1 MVRIFHILKDNNPT
15 EALAAISK
23 EAKKSAQNL
32 SVLLIQE
39 AVRLNPDL
47 PVKIFVLEED
57 ARKRGIASEFESIQ
71 YEKMLDL
78 ILTSDS
84 VIVW

>member
-1 MVRIFHILKDNNPT
+1 MGRTLHILKDDNPT

-23 EAKKSAQNL
+23 EANASAQIL

-47 PVKIFVLEED
+47 PLKIYVLEED
-57 ARKRGIASEFESIQ
+57 AQRRGIASEFESIQ

-78 ILTSDS
+78 ILTSHS
-84 VIVW
+84 VVVW

>member
-1 MVRIFHILKDNNPT
+1 MVRIFHILKDDNPR

-23 EAKKSAQNL
+23 EANASAQNL

-47 PVKIFVLEED
+47 PVKIYVLEED
-57 ARKRGIASEFESIQ
+57 AQKRGIASEFESIQ

-78 ILTSDS
+78 ILTSHS